1 MKGVQVYYP
10 VSIVEA
16 GRPATRME
24 RLIQTLWL
32 IFCIGVWSI
41 LFLLLVVLYAF
52 CSAMAQFYS

>member
-16 GRPATRME
+16 GRPATRVE
-24 RLIQTLWL
+24 RLIQTLWM
-32 IFCIGVWSI
+32 IFRIGVVVAAW
-41 LFLLLVVLYAF
+41 LLLVVLYAF